1 MTQEATQI
9 LDLTIPAAASPQ
21 ILGQTV
27 PAPAMQAPHGSQLG
41 PESSGAMMSGIN
53 TPAANDGG
61 RRRTLWLVLGGVFAV
76 LGALFVVSED
86 AGIDSL
92 MALIGLGAVEE
103 LPPPPAPARRK
114 ERKDK
119 VADPVT
125 SVVAAQKPK
134 ATADG
139 SIWET
144 LGNEMAMPAAKPSR
158 VLTPDEMAG
167 LEARAKSEFSY
178 QKYLLVQEL
187 AALNA
192 SGGEELLRES
202 LKSPKLWTRMRA
214 VMALA
219 DFGEELSVEEFKMAW
234 GNARTDQVIGFF
246 KRFERSEPC
255 SSGCY
260 YVARAMMPYVSP
272 RARASLISLIKR
284 ESSDLARHYVEA
296 AANDVDESVRKAASQ

>member
-9 LDLTIPAAASPQ
+9 LDLTVPAAASPQ
-21 ILGQTV
+21 LLGQTV
-27 PAPAMQAPHGSQLG
+27 PAAQPLASGQQSPEATWAVITAMNS
-41 PESSGAMMSGIN
+41 
-53 TPAANDGG
+53 PAASAGNN
-61 RRRTLWLVLGGVFAV
+61 RRTLWLVVGGVLAALAAVFA
-76 LGALFVVSED
+76 ASED
-86 AGIDSL
+86 SGLDSL
-92 MALIGLGAVEE
+92 MALIGLGEVEE

-114 ERKDK
+114 EK

-125 SVVAAQKPK
+125 SAVAAQKPK
-134 ATADG
+134 ATAGG

-144 LGNEMAMPAAKPSR
+144 LGNEMAIPATKPSR

-167 LEARAKSEFSY
+167 LEVRAKSEFSY

-202 LKSPKLWTRMRA
+202 LKSPKLWTRMRT

-219 DFGEELSVEEFKMAW
+219 DFGEELSAEEFKMAW

-296 AANDVDESVRKAASQ
+296 AANDADESVRKAASQ

>member
-9 LDLTIPAAASPQ
+9 LDLTVPAAASPQ
-21 ILGQTV
+21 LLGQTV
-27 PAPAMQAPHGSQLG
+27 PAAQPLASGQQS
-41 PESSGAMMSGIN
+41 PESTWAVITAMN
-53 TPAANDGG
+53 TPAASAGNN
-61 RRRTLWLVLGGVFAV
+61 RRTLWLVVGGVLAALAV
-76 LGALFVVSED
+76 LFAASED
-86 AGIDSL
+86 SGLDSL
-92 MALIGLGAVEE
+92 MALIGLGEVEE

-114 ERKDK
+114 EK
-119 VADPVT
+119 VVDPVT
-125 SVVAAQKPK
+125 SAEASQKPK
-134 ATADG
+134 AAAGG

-144 LGNEMAMPAAKPSR
+144 LGNEMAIPAAKPSR

-178 QKYLLVQEL
+178 QKHLMVQEL

-219 DFGEELSVEEFKMAW
+219 DFGEELSAEEFKMAW

-246 KRFERSEPC
+246 KRFERSTPC
-255 SSGCY
+255 TSGCY

-272 RARASLISLIKR
+272 RARASLIGLIKR
-284 ESSDLARHYVEA
+284 EQSDIARRYIA
-296 AANDVDESVRKAASQ
+296 AAVSDDDVVVREAGAQ